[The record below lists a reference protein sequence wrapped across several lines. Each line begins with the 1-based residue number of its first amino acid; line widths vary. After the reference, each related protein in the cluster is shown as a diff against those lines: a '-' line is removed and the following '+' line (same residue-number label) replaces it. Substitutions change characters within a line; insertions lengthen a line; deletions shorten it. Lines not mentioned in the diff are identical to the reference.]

1 MSHGDLVLM
10 VMGMMV
16 GIVGVVGVR
25 VAVGIARPRV
35 IKDHFQRV
43 IRVTRQG
50 DRADMVAGNHV
61 SRPRVSGPAAAAAL
75 TADVDSVAQVP
86 TACALADVVAAVA
99 GATAVDSSCWRT
111 LSALGAVV
119 ALVHAVPGGHC
130 LIFKGFF
137 WRQYRVQGVGRFC

>member
-1 MSHGDLVLM
+1 MSRETPKSARRDLT
-10 VMGMMV
+10 
-16 GIVGVVGVR
+16 
-25 VAVGIARPRV
+25 P
-35 IKDHFQRV
+35 
-43 IRVTRQG
+43 
-50 DRADMVAGNHV
+50 
-61 SRPRVSGPAAAAAL
+61 GPAAAL

-137 WRQYRVQGVGRFC
+137 CGSTGCKVSAGFVR